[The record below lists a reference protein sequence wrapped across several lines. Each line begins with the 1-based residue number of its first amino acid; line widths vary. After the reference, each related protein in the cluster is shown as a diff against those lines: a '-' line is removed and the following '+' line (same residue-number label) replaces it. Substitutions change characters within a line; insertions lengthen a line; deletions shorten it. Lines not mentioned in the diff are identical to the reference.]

1 MPWIISW
8 LLFYVL
14 QTTYLITAAN
24 QINPYEGSCMKRNG
38 TIKQPQNGIAVENAL
53 S

>member
-1 MPWIISW
+1 MPRIISW
-8 LLFYVL
+8 FLFYVL
-14 QTTYLITAAN
+14 QTTYLINAAN
-24 QINPYEGSCMKRNG
+24 QINRCEGSCMKRSG